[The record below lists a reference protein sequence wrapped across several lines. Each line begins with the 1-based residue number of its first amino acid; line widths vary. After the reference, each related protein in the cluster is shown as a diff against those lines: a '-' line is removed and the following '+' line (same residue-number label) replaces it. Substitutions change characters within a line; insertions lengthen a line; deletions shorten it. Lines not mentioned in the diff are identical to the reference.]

1 MRRYLHIIICCVA
14 ILFAACVSSRK
25 GRLWS
30 DISPYFE
37 VPAKW
42 QDDMGNLRSVLTFD
56 NGEKVQNKSDWS
68 ARRDE
73 IKRLWHE
80 SMGEWPEIITNQ
92 PLQRL
97 DSVMLDD
104 GILRYKVRFKWTPAE
119 HSTLFVWDWSAGENR
134 IASDFT
140 RFYRIAKRVTRR
152 IWLADLSGVVFVAGL
167 GSLLTMGLPQ
177 KKRQSDCSVVV
188 VCKSDSGGVRTHD
201 PQLRRLLLYPTE
213 LRNQHYLHAKTKNNH
228 RQNCIGQAFAMQ
240 M

>member
-1 MRRYLHIIICCVA
+1 MQHTVAKRFIYCKHNITIRSTQA
-14 ILFAACVSSRK
+14 ILQKVVTFFENLKS
-25 GRLWS
+25 WS
-30 DISPYFE
+30 HTS
-37 VPAKW
+37 
-42 QDDMGNLRSVLTFD
+42 
-56 NGEKVQNKSDWS
+56 
-68 ARRDE
+68 
-73 IKRLWHE
+73 
-80 SMGEWPEIITNQ
+80 
-92 PLQRL
+92 
-97 DSVMLDD
+97 
-104 GILRYKVRFKWTPAE
+104 
-119 HSTLFVWDWSAGENR
+119 LFVWDWIAGENR